1 MKKYIFI
8 INLIFLTNSCDIVEG
23 PYMTDADSYVN
34 PEKKVLIEDFTGH
47 RCTGCPTATK
57 EISAIQDVYGNQ
69 VIAIAIHPTG
79 AESFTHPHPPHIEGF
94 QYDWRTSWGDNW
106 DETFQASAPGLPK
119 GMVNRIGDQSKI
131 LDSGEWAA
139 VVADE
144 LKKEVDYKI
153 NITSDANSV
162 TMSTEIKNDI
172 NGNFK
177 YVVCLTESNIINWQ
191 KDGTLNIEDY
201 EHNNVLR
208 TVLADEELSSTTN
221 YSAGQIIEKTIT
233 YDLISLE
240 QLNID
245 YSFQNEQ
252 YGNGNAG
259 GWNASNMS
267 VVAYI
272 YNDITKE
279 IMQVE
284 EVNLNN

>member
-1 MKKYIFI
+1 MKKYLFI
-8 INLIFLTNSCDIVEG
+8 ISLISLVNSCDIVEG

-47 RCTGCPTATK
+47 RCTACPAATK
-57 EISAIQDVYGNQ
+57 EISAIQNIYGDQ
-69 VIAIAIHPTG
+69 VIAIAIHPSGGFMFTQPDPFSQT
-79 AESFTHPHPPHIEGF
+79 SFK
-94 QYDWRTSWGDNW
+94 YDWRTSWGDNW
-106 DETFQASAPGLPK
+106 DEIFQVSINGLPR
-119 GMVNRIGDQSKI
+119 GMVNRIGNQSKV
-131 LDSGEWAA
+131 LEKEEWAA

-201 EHNNVLR
+201 EHNHVLR

-284 EVNLNN
+284 EVDLNN

>member
-8 INLIFLTNSCDIVEG
+8 ISLIFLTNSCDIVEG
-23 PYMTDADSYVN
+23 PYMTDADLYVN
-34 PEKKVLIEDFTGH
+34 SEKKVLIEDFTGH
-47 RCTGCPTATK
+47 RCTNCPEATK
-57 EISAIQDVYGNQ
+57 EISAIQNIYGDQ

-79 AESFTHPHPPHIEGF
+79 GELFTHPHTPNNEGF

-106 DETFQASAPGLPK
+106 DETFQASAAGLPK

-153 NITSDANSV
+153 DITSDANSV
-162 TMSTEIKNDI
+162 TLRTEIQNDI

-191 KDGTLNIEDY
+191 KDGTLNVEDY

-208 TVLADEELSSTTN
+208 TVLADEELSSSTN
-221 YSAGQIIEKTIT
+221 YSAGQIIDKTIS
-233 YDLISLE
+233 YDLIALE

-279 IMQVE
+279 ILQVE
-284 EVNLNN
+284 ESPLGD